1 MNAEPQWIPRVP
13 RAIPAIDNLRSVVIL
28 LVVIVHVL
36 LPYFNFLPEKPYVFD
51 VAPWLWRSFPLV
63 DSHRLA
69 LGFDILSAWVDVFV
83 MATFFLLSGLFAW
96 PCLTR
101 KGPAR
106 FIGERMLR
114 LGLPFAVVVFVLM
127 PVATVPTYLQTALHP
142 SLSDFAQRFLAL
154 PFWPAGPPWFLWVLL
169 ALDLAVAALYALP
182 APVNDSVIR
191 LSSYARAHPWRFAA
205 GVLAASAAGY
215 VPLALLFG
223 PLQWTQFGPF
233 SIQLCRP
240 AQYAVY
246 FFTGVVVGA
255 CGVERE
261 LIGMKGWLARHWRR
275 AVIGAILCFGLWLLA
290 SAGVMT
296 NASAPLILKVADA
309 SAYVLACF
317 ASCWC
322 AVALAARFAG
332 SRTPVWDSLRD
343 NAYGIYLVHFVFSIW
358 LQYALLP
365 EELPALLKAGFVF
378 ALTLALSWATAAVL
392 RRLPGF
398 ALVLGTGR
406 PTQSRFPSLIHPAV
420 PSAD

>member
-1 MNAEPQWIPRVP
+1 MNAEPQWIPRGP

-28 LVVIVHVL
+28 LVVAVHAL
-36 LPYFNFLPEKPYVFD
+36 LPYFNFLPAKPYAFN
-51 VAPWLWRSFPLV
+51 ATPYLWRSFPLV
-63 DSHRLA
+63 DSQRLI
-69 LGFDILSAWVDVFV
+69 GFDILSAWVDVFV

-106 FIGERMLR
+106 FIGERALR
-114 LGLPFAVVVFVLM
+114 LGLPFAVAVFVLM
-127 PVATVPTYLQTALHP
+127 PLATVPTYLQTASHP
-142 SLSDFAQRFLAL
+142 SLPDFAQRFLAL
-154 PFWPAGPPWFLWVLL
+154 PFWPCGPLWFLWVLL
-169 ALDLAVAALYALP
+169 ALDLAVAALYAMP
-182 APVNDSVIR
+182 ARVNNFVIR

-223 PLQWTQFGPF
+223 PLPWTQFGPF
-233 SIQLCRP
+233 AIQLCRP
-240 AQYAVY
+240 LQYAVY

-275 AVIGAILCFGLWLLA
+275 ALAGAILCFGLWLLA
-290 SAGVMT
+290 SAGTMT
-296 NASAPLILKVADA
+296 KASAPLLPKAADA
-309 SAYVLACF
+309 FAYVLACF

-322 AVALAARFAG
+322 AVALAARFAP
-332 SRTPVWDSLRD
+332 SRTAVWDSLRD
-343 NAYGIYLVHFVFSIW
+343 NAYGIYLVHYIFSVW

-365 EELPALLKAGFVF
+365 EEFPAILKAGFVF
-378 ALTLALSWATAAVL
+378 AMTLALSWATAAVL

-398 ALVLGTGR
+398 AHVLGTGR
-406 PTQSRFPSLIHPAV
+406 RTGSKLPTFAPPVIPL
-420 PSAD
+420 AD